1 LLDVIFLSYDE
12 PTADENF
19 ELLQLFAP
27 HAKRVHGVD
36 GILNAHKECA
46 KASST
51 NYFYVVDA
59 DAIID
64 ELFTFK
70 FTPSAYKDAYPGVA
84 ENKCVYTWRSLN
96 PVNKLIYGYGAV
108 KLFPKRQLL
117 QAKEF
122 KVDMTTTI
130 GCPFVPK
137 FQISNITAFNTDPF
151 STWKGAFREAT
162 KLASSIIPNGNNTDN
177 EYRLKV
183 WCDYGEKAEFG
194 KYSIMGAQQG
204 RDFGTHYRNNTQAL
218 HLIND
223 YVWLKEQFNAAT
235 E

>member
-59 DAIID
+59 DAVID

>member
-1 LLDVIFLSYDE
+1 MLDVIFLSYDE

-19 ELLQLFAP
+19 EILQLFAP

-59 DAIID
+59 DAVID

>member
-194 KYSIMGAQQG
+194 KYSRMGAQQG

>member
-1 LLDVIFLSYDE
+1 MLDVIFLSYDE

-19 ELLQLFAP
+19 GLLQLFAP
-27 HAKRVHGVD
+27 HAKRVHGVA

-64 ELFTFK
+64 EQFSFRFK
-70 FTPSAYKDAYPGVA
+70 PSQHKEAYENVA
-84 ENKCVYTWRSLN
+84 ETECVYTWRSLN

-162 KLASSIIPNGNNTDN
+162 KLASSIIPNGDNTDN

-183 WCDYGEKAEFG
+183 WCERGEKAEFG

-204 RDFGTHYRNNTQAL
+204 RDFGTHYKNDKQAL

-223 YVWLKEQFNAAT
+223 YVWLKEQFDDVK
-235 E
+235 

>member
-1 LLDVIFLSYDE
+1 MLDVIFLSYDE

-46 KASST
+46 RASST